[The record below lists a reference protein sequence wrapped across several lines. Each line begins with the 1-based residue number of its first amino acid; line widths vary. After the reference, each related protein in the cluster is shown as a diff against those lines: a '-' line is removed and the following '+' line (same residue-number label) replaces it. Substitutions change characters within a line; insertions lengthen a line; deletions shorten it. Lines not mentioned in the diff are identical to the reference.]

1 MWVSS
6 NSHSTAATVHAF
18 VMDDPSVICVL
29 HPVVKE
35 GAVVAERGEFSL
47 QGMGWDIVG
56 GCDGEG
62 ANHVTEVHFLADTG
76 EAHGREAILIAVM
89 HQQRDANS
97 HLSDFHHMGWT
108 PPASGP
114 SMLTQRPG
122 RGVHHMQIG
131 RAACRE
137 RVGQSV

>member
-89 HQQRDANS
+89 HHQRDANS
-97 HLSDFHHMGWT
+97 HLSAFHLMG
-108 PPASGP
+108 
-114 SMLTQRPG
+114 LK
-122 RGVHHMQIG
+122 IG
-131 RAACRE
+131 RSASWE
-137 RVGQSV
+137 RLCQYV

>member
-35 GAVVAERGEFSL
+35 GAVVAERGAFSL

-62 ANHVTEVHFLADTG
+62 ANHVTAVHFLADTA
-76 EAHGREAILIAVM
+76 EAPGREALVPAVM
-89 HQQRDANS
+89 PQQRAANS
-97 HLSDFHHMGWT
+97 TLSDFHLIGWT
-108 PPASGP
+108 HPPGGHVL
-114 SMLTQRPG
+114 LT
-122 RGVHHMQIG
+122 M
-131 RAACRE
+131 
-137 RVGQSV
+137 

>member
-1 MWVSS
+1 MSRRPTRYTRTDTLFPYTTLFRSCMWVSS
-6 NSHSTAATVHAF
+6 KSHSTAATGHAF

-76 EAHGREAILIAVM
+76 EAHGREAILD
-89 HQQRDANS
+89 RKSTRLNS
-97 HLSDFHHMGWT
+97 SH
-108 PPASGP
+108 
-114 SMLTQRPG
+114 
-122 RGVHHMQIG
+122 
-131 RAACRE
+131 
-137 RVGQSV
+137 